1 MTKITVDSAKSTGK
15 VKPMHAVNN
24 GPIAPNVR
32 GVTNFELYKAAGI
45 PYARNHDASFYSS
58 FGGEHTVDVHRIFK
72 NFDAD
77 ENDPAAYIF
86 DPTDKYVSDTIS
98 TGTKVFYRLG
108 ASIEHGYKYGT
119 YPPKDFEKWARIC
132 EHIIAHY
139 HEGWAD
145 GFNYNIKY
153 WEIWNEPDFNDKC
166 WTGTPEEFYDFF
178 AVAAKYLKSRF
189 PSLKIGGPAVCGY
202 NEQWLDSFF
211 EKMREE
217 NVPMDFYSW
226 HCYGSKVSDFTSDAR
241 RHRAM
246 LDRHGYTDTESIL
259 NEWNYVCG
267 WSGDGWKRS
276 LETEASLKGAA
287 FIAAVMSACQREK
300 TDMLMYYDAR
310 VNSSMNGLFKRGTL
324 DRLKVYYSVKAWGE
338 LLSLQDECALS
349 CDVPDIYSAAATD
362 GETQMLLVT
371 YYTDAAAPLPRTFK
385 VETGEDRLYTIY
397 TLDEE
402 HDMEPFET
410 IASDNG
416 GFTLTMR
423 PNTVVVIK

>member
-1 MTKITVDSAKSTGK
+1 
-15 VKPMHAVNN
+15 
-24 GPIAPNVR
+24 
-32 GVTNFELYKAAGI
+32 
-45 PYARNHDASFYSS
+45 
-58 FGGEHTVDVHRIFK
+58 
-72 NFDAD
+72 
-77 ENDPAAYIF
+77 
-86 DPTDKYVSDTIS
+86 
-98 TGTKVFYRLG
+98 
-108 ASIEHGYKYGT
+108 
-119 YPPKDFEKWARIC
+119 
-132 EHIIAHY
+132 
-139 HEGWAD
+139 
-145 GFNYNIKY
+145 
-153 WEIWNEPDFNDKC
+153 
-166 WTGTPEEFYDFF
+166 
-178 AVAAKYLKSRF
+178 
-189 PSLKIGGPAVCGY
+189 
-202 NEQWLDSFF
+202 
-211 EKMREE
+211 
-217 NVPMDFYSW
+217 MDFYSW

-267 WSGDGWKRS
+267 WGGDGWKRS

-324 DRLKVYYSVKAWGE
+324 DRLKGYYSVKAWGE

-362 GETQMLLVT
+362 GERSMLLVA
-371 YYTDAAAPLPRTFK
+371 YYTDDAAPLPRTFK

-397 TLDEE
+397 MLDEE

-410 IASDNG
+410 IAADNG

>member
-1 MTKITVDSAKSTGK
+1 M
-15 VKPMHAVNN
+15 
-24 GPIAPNVR
+24 
-32 GVTNFELYKAAGI
+32 GI
-45 PYARNHDASFYSS
+45 
-58 FGGEHTVDVHRIFK
+58 E
-72 NFDAD
+72 
-77 ENDPAAYIF
+77 
-86 DPTDKYVSDTIS
+86 
-98 TGTKVFYRLG
+98 
-108 ASIEHGYKYGT
+108 
-119 YPPKDFEKWARIC
+119 
-132 EHIIAHY
+132 
-139 HEGWAD
+139 
-145 GFNYNIKY
+145 Y

-178 AVAAKYLKSRF
+178 ATAAKYLKARF

-202 NEQWLDSFF
+202 NEQWLDAFF

-324 DRLKVYYSVKAWGE
+324 DRLKGYYSVKAWGE

-349 CDVPDIYSAAATD
+349 CDVPDIYSVAAAD

-371 YYTDAAAPLPRTFK
+371 YYTDDAAPLPRTFK

-410 IASDNG
+410 IASNNG